1 MRHRLVLA
9 YYSMG
14 LCAVFLPEAC
24 LCSLILSRGEGP
36 PFKIDE
42 LFEKGEKFHEIF
54 AFEHFFDQ

>member
-1 MRHRLVLA
+1 
-9 YYSMG
+9 MG